1 MKNNL
6 FLLFFLFFLSANFCT
21 AQSEV
26 LLPRTVDP
34 SSGLMPGTG
43 DPSSGFLPKPDL
55 TPPSLPSLDNR
66 GRRIK
71 LQNQSNSTSSEFQSE
86 PTESENTF
94 HNEEN
99 KSKKTYS
106 QSEPVDFNKELK
118 KFSEEPKSIQ
128 AQAAPT
134 KFDWEAT
141 NAQRF
146 LNSPCLKTLG
156 FSPTMD
162 PQEQERRFK
171 ECEDAK
177 SREEMEKNLK
187 IGLGILLVFGFGGA
201 IVYTYNKGQKK

>member
-1 MKNNL
+1 MGEELNYKTNL
-6 FLLFFLFFLSANFCT
+6 ILQVLNFNLNQLNQKILSIT
-21 AQSEV
+21 
-26 LLPRTVDP
+26 
-34 SSGLMPGTG
+34 
-43 DPSSGFLPKPDL
+43 
-55 TPPSLPSLDNR
+55 
-66 GRRIK
+66 
-71 LQNQSNSTSSEFQSE
+71 
-86 PTESENTF
+86 
-94 HNEEN
+94 
-99 KSKKTYS
+99 KKTYS